1 MGKLYD
7 FLMEGEA
14 AAQETAEV
22 HISGFPHP
30 FSSTLS
36 PRPRIRPSARPV
48 RR

>member
-22 HISGFPHP
+22 HISGTYRLI
-30 FSSTLS
+30 SQK
-36 PRPRIRPSARPV
+36 SA
-48 RR
+48 